1 MVGIPTTS
9 RQKSGR
15 IGVPFELEPLER
27 DLVASEEVL
36 HLMGRGRPTVAH
48 HPSSLLRLK
57 TVLHFPVFQQVI
69 EYRVKLLLGRVP
81 RL

>member
-1 MVGIPTTS
+1 M
-9 RQKSGR
+9 
-15 IGVPFELEPLER
+15 
-27 DLVASEEVL
+27 
-36 HLMGRGRPTVAH
+36 AH
-48 HPSSLLRLK
+48 HPSSLLRLE